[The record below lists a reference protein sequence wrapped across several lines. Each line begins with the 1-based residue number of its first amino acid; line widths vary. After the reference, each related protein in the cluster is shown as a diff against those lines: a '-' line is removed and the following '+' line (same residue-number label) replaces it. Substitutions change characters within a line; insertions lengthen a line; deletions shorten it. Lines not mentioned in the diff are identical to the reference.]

1 MPRTKG
7 CYWDYIGTTLLF
19 RNYYTIRSLAV
30 VVVGVASD
38 DAPPPSHVLASPDRR
53 LKPLRL
59 LPPVSVLPALHQHHQ
74 GVEPEE
80 DDDGDDDALDRDPD
94 VGPMMAG
101 ARDSSVVSQLLDR
114 RRWVLEAEGEGSP
127 HDKVEQNQEG
137 DNLQQTPVNSKYFSC
152 RKIQ

>member
-1 MPRTKG
+1 MVRVLVPPHH
-7 CYWDYIGTTLLF
+7 
-19 RNYYTIRSLAV
+19 
-30 VVVGVASD
+30 
-38 DAPPPSHVLASPDRR
+38 APPAACVLPSSDRR
-53 LKPLRL
+53 LKPPCLR
-59 LPPVSVLPALHQHHQ
+59 PPVRVLPALHQYHQ

-94 VGPMMAG
+94 VGPMKAG